1 MLVTVTAAAAAAA
14 HGASFQRVLLALGGP
29 CVVVAVSAQ
38 PHMFLLVFVDG
49 YIVVCRG

>member
-1 MLVTVTAAAAAAA
+1 MLDTVTAAAAAA